1 MGNREQ
7 AKSPFQKSF
16 PLAVEFFKKK
26 IPLPTEKWNTIAAEY
41 QSVAFVIASITKL
54 SILQDI
60 QKLIESQLEQGISP
74 EAFKEQFRDALVRA
88 GWSPGFSPYRISL
101 ILSQNVRQ
109 SMAYGRFSQM
119 RSPEVM
125 KTRKYWQWQHRDSV
139 QFRPNHKAIDRKVF
153 PADSTFWETAYPPC
167 FPPGTMVAT
176 PTGWKAIETIQSGEL
191 VIGGSGNSQP
201 VAAAHVTPY
210 SGKVIRVIAEG
221 STETLS
227 TPNHRFL
234 TLRGWIRA
242 ENLQAGDVLVQ
253 ISEATLLD
261 IAISNVDQLNSGIG
275 DRLVAVPVERQPT
288 QTEAFNS
295 QVDFRQED
303 IYPVAINGMVM
314 YRAETK
320 SLQMIEQDTFNL
332 GWGAQSIDVSF
343 RGLSQGFEAGDSS
356 LFAYFG
362 VEEGR
367 GLLEFFS
374 SASSSLVN
382 ILRLTQSRMRLA
394 FVLPLLSDLCQY
406 LTAQLSSFGVVM
418 PLIGNSLARIT
429 GFNSKVFHQ
438 PHQGASVH
446 TPAIAQLPYCHSL
459 IDVETEEGFASGAPL
474 DRFDSLDSFRAWS
487 ASHATLRQVKT
498 VTPTLYNGN
507 VYNLTVEN
515 DETYCLQASVVHNCG
530 FGCRCAV
537 FALNDRDLAREGLKV
552 STPPDPRSIADSGF
566 KTFPKNLN
574 EQRQQLIDRAIA
586 SLPPNLAKILEDA
599 ENNDR

>member
-1 MGNREQ
+1 M

-153 PADSTFWETAYPPC
+153 PADHPFFNTAYPP
-167 FPPGTMVAT
+167 
-176 PTGWKAIETIQSGEL
+176 
-191 VIGGSGNSQP
+191 
-201 VAAAHVTPY
+201 
-210 SGKVIRVIAEG
+210 
-221 STETLS
+221 
-227 TPNHRFL
+227 
-234 TLRGWIRA
+234 
-242 ENLQAGDVLVQ
+242 
-253 ISEATLLD
+253 
-261 IAISNVDQLNSGIG
+261 
-275 DRLVAVPVERQPT
+275 
-288 QTEAFNS
+288 
-295 QVDFRQED
+295 
-303 IYPVAINGMVM
+303 
-314 YRAETK
+314 
-320 SLQMIEQDTFNL
+320 
-332 GWGAQSIDVSF
+332 
-343 RGLSQGFEAGDSS
+343 
-356 LFAYFG
+356 
-362 VEEGR
+362 
-367 GLLEFFS
+367 
-374 SASSSLVN
+374 
-382 ILRLTQSRMRLA
+382 
-394 FVLPLLSDLCQY
+394 
-406 LTAQLSSFGVVM
+406 
-418 PLIGNSLARIT
+418 
-429 GFNSKVFHQ
+429 
-438 PHQGASVH
+438 
-446 TPAIAQLPYCHSL
+446 
-459 IDVETEEGFASGAPL
+459 
-474 DRFDSLDSFRAWS
+474 
-487 ASHATLRQVKT
+487 
-498 VTPTLYNGN
+498 
-507 VYNLTVEN
+507 
-515 DETYCLQASVVHNCG
+515 CG